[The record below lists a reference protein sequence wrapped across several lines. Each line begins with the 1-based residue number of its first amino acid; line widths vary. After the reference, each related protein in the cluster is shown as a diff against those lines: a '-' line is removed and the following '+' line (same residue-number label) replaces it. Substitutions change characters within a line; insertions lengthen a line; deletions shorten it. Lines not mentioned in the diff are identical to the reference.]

1 MQTTAIIVAAGAGVR
16 MGTRRPKA
24 FLDLAG
30 RPMVEHSLR
39 TFQDHERVTAIVL
52 MVPPGM
58 EDDAR
63 SLAVPFPKV
72 AAVTGGGA
80 RRQDTVVMGLRAA
93 RALAGPGGGESL
105 VLVHDAA
112 RPLVPAGLIT
122 AVLDAAARTGASF
135 PGLAPCDTIR
145 EVLAGSPES
154 AVLAGRTMPRE
165 RLVMVQTPQ
174 GFRMAVLE
182 RAHAA
187 AGDQAVSDDAA
198 LVLALGEPV
207 EVVPGSERNF
217 KITSA
222 HDLQRASAL
231 LAV

>member
-24 FLDLAG
+24 FLELAG
-30 RPMVEHSLR
+30 RPIVEHSLR
-39 TFQDHERVTAIVL
+39 VFQDHARITAIVL
-52 MVPPGM
+52 MVPPGL

-63 SLAVPFPKV
+63 AMAVPYPKV
-72 AAVTGGGA
+72 ASVNAGGV
-80 RRQDTVVMGLRAA
+80 RRQDTVSLGLRAA
-93 RALAGPGGGESL
+93 AALPGARGSESL

-112 RPLVPAGLIT
+112 RPLVPADLIT
-122 AVLDAAARTGASF
+122 AVLDAAARTGAAF
-135 PGLAPCDTIR
+135 PGLAPCDTVR
-145 EVLAGSPES
+145 EVMAGSPAS

-165 RLVMVQTPQ
+165 HLVMVQTPQ
-174 GFRMAVLE
+174 GFRMSVLE

-187 AGDQAVSDDAA
+187 AGGEPVTDDAA
-198 LVLALGEPV
+198 LVLALGQPV

-231 LAV
+231 LAG

>member
-30 RPMVEHSLR
+30 RPIVEHSLR
-39 TFQDHERVTAIVL
+39 AFQDHARITAIVL

-58 EDDAR
+58 EDESRAM
-63 SLAVPFPKV
+63 AAPYPKV
-72 AAVTGGGA
+72 AAVAAGGT
-80 RRQDTVVMGLRAA
+80 RRQDTVFLGLQAA
-93 RALAGPGGGESL
+93 RALAGAGTEPL

-112 RPLVPAGLIT
+112 RPLVPAILIT
-122 AVLDAAARTGASF
+122 AVLDAAARTGAAF
-135 PGLAPCDTIR
+135 PGLASCDTVR
-145 EVLAGSPES
+145 EVLTGPPES
-154 AVLAGRTMPRE
+154 AVLAGRTLPRE

-174 GFRMAVLE
+174 GFRMSLLE

-187 AGDQAVSDDAA
+187 AGDEPATDDAA

-231 LAV
+231 LAG